1 MQSHGLARP
10 LSLHVDC
17 RTVQYGLVGSA
28 FIVVVSLSSCATL
41 PNLGP
46 APSVATPQYYAAPRT
61 FAAEDHGDWPGREW
75 WTAYHDAQ
83 LDGLIAEAIAGSP
96 DLAAATARVRQAEAL
111 AEQAGAARLPTLDAS
126 ASAAEAKQ
134 SYNNGVPPAFVPHGW
149 NKTGRADVQLGF
161 DPDLWGRNRA
171 AYAAAR
177 SDAAAARLDR
187 AQAVLTLS
195 TGIADAYADLARLF
209 AERAVQVAALDV
221 REQTA
226 RLTANRV
233 ATGLDTQAELK
244 QAQSAVPTARGDIAA
259 TDESIALT
267 RNRLAAL
274 LGKGPDR
281 GLAIT
286 PPAVI
291 AEPRGLPADITTDLI
306 GRRPDVVA
314 ARTRVEAEAA
324 RIRVA
329 RAAFYP
335 SINISALFG
344 FQALGLGDLFK
355 SGSTMGSVG
364 PAVSLPIFHG
374 GALSGQYRAARGR
387 FDEAVASYDRTV
399 TDAYR
404 TAADAVT
411 SRRALI
417 TRLAEAQQALVDAEG
432 AYAVAQQRYEG
443 GLSRFLDVLSAQD
456 RVLQARRSVADLK
469 ARTFTLD
476 VALVRAL
483 GGGFRDAT
491 DSANRLSKD
500 ASHG

>member
-1 MQSHGLARP
+1 MRYGWTYGAL
-10 LSLHVDC
+10 LSVTAL
-17 RTVQYGLVGSA
+17 SA
-28 FIVVVSLSSCATL
+28 CAAV

-46 APSVATPQYYAAPRT
+46 APQIATPQH
-61 FAAEDHGDWPGREW
+61 FAATLSLSGQDTGTWPGSDW
-75 WTAYHDAQ
+75 WVKYGDAQ
-83 LDGLIAEAIAGSP
+83 LNGLIAEAVADSP
-96 DLAAATARVRQAEAL
+96 DLAVATARVRQAEAI
-111 AEQAGAARLPTLDAS
+111 AQEAGAARWPTLDAS
-126 ASAAEAKQ
+126 ASAGEVKQ

-149 NKTGRADVQLGF
+149 NDTGRAAVQLGF

-187 AQAVLTLS
+187 AQAALTLS
-195 TGIADAYADLARLF
+195 TGIADAYADLARLY

-221 REQTA
+221 REQTV
-226 RLTANRV
+226 RLTASRV

-259 TDESIALT
+259 TDETIALT
-267 RNRLAAL
+267 RNRIAAL

-281 GLAIT
+281 GLAIA
-286 PPAVI
+286 PPVAVVGSR
-291 AEPRGLPADITTDLI
+291 PLPADITTDLI

-324 RIRVA
+324 RIKVA

-399 TDAYR
+399 TDAYHA
-404 TAADAVT
+404 AADAVT
-411 SRRALI
+411 SRRALV
-417 TRLAEAQQALVDAEG
+417 TRLGEAQQALNEAER
-432 AYAVAQQRYEG
+432 AYAIAQQRYEG

-456 RVLQARRSVADLK
+456 RVLQARRSVADLN
-469 ARTFTLD
+469 ARSFTLD
-476 VALVRAL
+476 IALVRAL
-483 GGGFRDAT
+483 GGGFRGET
-491 DSANRLSKD
+491 DSASRLSKD
-500 ASHG
+500 VSHG